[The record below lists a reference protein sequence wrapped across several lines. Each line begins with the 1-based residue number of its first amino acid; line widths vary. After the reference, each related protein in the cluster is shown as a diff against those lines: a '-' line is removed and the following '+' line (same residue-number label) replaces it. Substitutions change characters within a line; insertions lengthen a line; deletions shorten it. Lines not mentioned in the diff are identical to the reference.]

1 MGSCGSGQE
10 YPLDEDHR
18 FRMDMQRVGI
28 RVSDPNQKHCSSD
41 MGKDLPDYEEIPV
54 PLEMPEEVYAGYKHA
69 EDTLRRFMK
78 SDRKAARKLLSAY
91 MNLLT
96 VYPDQPYGQ
105 PEIVHPIN
113 GSVVVMPK
121 SIGDFNSILPKEEKT
136 LEIVRA
142 KVAAGEG
149 VLIYTS

>member
-1 MGSCGSGQE
+1 
-10 YPLDEDHR
+10 
-18 FRMDMQRVGI
+18 
-28 RVSDPNQKHCSSD
+28 
-41 MGKDLPDYEEIPV
+41 
-54 PLEMPEEVYAGYKHA
+54 
-69 EDTLRRFMK
+69 MK

-113 GSVVVMPK
+113 GTVVMVPQ
-121 SIGDFNSILPKEEKT
+121 SIGDFDSILPKEEKT

-142 KVAAGEG
+142 KIAAGER
-149 VLIYTS
+149 VLMLIRQERRDACRSVNRL